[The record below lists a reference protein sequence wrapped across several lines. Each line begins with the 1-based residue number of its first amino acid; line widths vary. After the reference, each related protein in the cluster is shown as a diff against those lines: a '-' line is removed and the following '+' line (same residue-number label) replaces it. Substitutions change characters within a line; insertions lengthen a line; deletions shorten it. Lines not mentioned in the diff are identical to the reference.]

1 MMHVKRV
8 IFYLVATLLIA
19 SFLYICFLTEESYSI
34 PTTLYQ
40 VYLDGNKLGLIDSKE
55 NLYKMINEEQKE
67 IKNEY
72 KVDQVYPPKGFQI
85 VKKSTY
91 DENISKIEDIYNSIK
106 DSKTFTIKGYT
117 VTIKTDDPEAEPSYI
132 YVIDDNIFKN
142 ALKNVVTTFIGKE
155 RFNQYMTNTQSE
167 VVETGY
173 IIETMYFKDNIS
185 IKESYISVD
194 EKIYTDEAE
203 LTKYLLFGENEST
216 IEYTVKKGDTIEDI
230 ATKHRLNIDELLI
243 ANDNLTSED
252 TLLAIGETINVALI
266 SPVLSLVYDELITE
280 DVVEQ
285 YQSVIKEDPT
295 KYVDYREVTTKG
307 SNGINRTTSRIQFTN
322 GERNQGGYIV
332 GKQIV
337 IKPVVNEVITK
348 GTKKYP
354 VVTKPNTSYVDS
366 NQPWAWPTN
375 SPYVVT
381 SEYAYRWGTL
391 HDGMDISGTGYGSPI
406 YAALDGEVVSAQYGG
421 MVGRSAGLNV
431 VIKHANG
438 YYTVYAHCSKL
449 NVKKGDYVKRRQK
462 IAEMGKTGV
471 ATGTHLH
478 FGVFDG
484 PPYNGGKSLNPRKLW
499 K

>member
-1 MMHVKRV
+1 MMYVKKV
-8 IFYLVATLLIA
+8 IFYSIITLLTA
-19 SFLYICFLTEESYSI
+19 SLLCLCFITEESYSI
-34 PTTLYQ
+34 PTSVYQ
-40 VYLDGNKLGLIDSKE
+40 VYLDGNKLGLIDSKDD
-55 NLYKMINEEQKE
+55 LYEMINEEQKE

-91 DENISKIEDIYNSIK
+91 DENITKIEDIYNSIK
-106 DSKTFTIKGYT
+106 DSRTFTIKGYT
-117 VTIKTDDPEAEPSYI
+117 VTIKTDDLESEPSYI
-132 YVIDDNIFKN
+132 YVIDDKIFKD
-142 ALKNVVTTFIGKE
+142 ALQNVVTTFIGKE
-155 RFNQYMTNTQSE
+155 RYNQYMTNTQSE
-167 VVETGY
+167 VTETGY
-173 IIETMYFKDNIS
+173 IIETMYFKDKIS

-194 EKIYTDEAE
+194 EKIFTNETE

-216 IEYTVKKGDTIEDI
+216 IEYVVKKGDTIEDI
-230 ATKHRLNIDELLI
+230 ANDHRLNIDELLI

-266 SPVLSLVYDELITE
+266 SPILSLVYDELITE

-285 YQSVIKEDPT
+285 YQTVIKEDPS
-295 KYVDYREVTTKG
+295 KYVDYRQVTTKG

-354 VVTKPNTSYVDS
+354 VVTKPNTNYVDN

-381 SEYAYRWGTL
+381 SEYSFRWGTL

-406 YAALDGEVVSAQYGG
+406 YAALEGEVVSAQNGG

-449 NVKKGDYVKRRQK
+449 NVKKGDYVQRRQK